1 MITLPKL
8 DPLAASLNSVPG
20 LARAEVLQLRK
31 LGITSIRNLL
41 MYFPRTYIQHK
52 KVKIEEVKIDT
63 TVTVIGRLKKYQ
75 IITPGKFLTIE
86 NWTVKDKTGT
96 IVCKQFRNHSYY
108 RSPQWQR
115 QQKGL
120 YQPNSI

>member
-1 MITLPKL
+1 MLEINTI
-8 DPLAASLNSVPG
+8 
-20 LARAEVLQLRK
+20 LR
-31 LGITSIRNLL
+31 N
-41 MYFPRTYIQHK
+41 
-52 KVKIEEVKIDT
+52 
-63 TVTVIGRLKKYQ
+63 KKYQ
-75 IITPGKFLTIE
+75 ITTPGKFLTIE